1 MKTKTTLLFLLFA
14 CFVKTALFASVSL
27 QENDCE
33 LPLNI
38 QVTEVNHNSVQFS
51 WEHNP
56 ANESTAFLMYQF
68 VISTENNPSAGPTTT
83 DTEGTSI
90 GYITLIPETT
100 YFIYVRSFC
109 TGEWSEWAE
118 PVTFTTTACGTAQVP
133 YLLDFESENGLNFP
147 ECTSVETFSGNAWQ
161 PFFDE
166 ESDIESG
173 VITHTSHEDDPAD
186 AWFFTQGV
194 QYNSD
199 VKYKLSFQYWG
210 DETGT
215 ASLGV
220 RLSSIAGV
228 VESENNI
235 TNLTVESTEI
245 QTYTAGPI
253 SMTSDGVYFIGLHS
267 NSTDG
272 QGTIYVDNLLFEEWV
287 CGEPT
292 AIEIEDIT
300 SQDAL
305 LSWEPSGDNVT
316 HYYQYIVSSEEIEPT
331 DDHENIMTTG
341 SPQNNLLEGLSAS
354 STYYVY
360 LKSSCSGVW
369 SNWSSVTSFTTACD
383 AEELLLPIGEE
394 IHPFSEGETVADL
407 EVTLVNGDSIV
418 WYAQAEGG
426 EPLNT
431 ETPLVAD
438 TTYYAASA
446 TEDGCESTTR
456 FAVLV
461 EETMSIDKWKS
472 NSLLV
477 YPNPSENDLVI
488 ESDLEINQI
497 EIRNIMGQTVLKQS
511 FNGTYKQTLSV
522 ETLPSGPYL
531 MTVYAGS
538 NFKNVKLVRK

>member
-1 MKTKTTLLFLLFA
+1 MKTKTTLVLLLFA
-14 CFVKTALFASVSL
+14 CFVKTSLFASVSL
-27 QENDCE
+27 AENDCE

-56 ANESTAFLMYQF
+56 ANESTAFLMYQY
-68 VISTENNPSAGPTTT
+68 VISTENNPTAGPTTT
-83 DTEGTSI
+83 GTEGTSI
-90 GYITLIPETT
+90 GYITLLPETT

-118 PVTFTTTACGTAQVP
+118 PVTFTTTACSPAQVP
-133 YLLDFESENGLNFP
+133 YLLDFESENGLSFP

-161 PFFDE
+161 PFL
-166 ESDIESG
+166 DIEGG
-173 VITHTSHEDDPAD
+173 VITHTPHEDEPAD

-194 QYNSD
+194 QYNAD
-199 VKYKLSFQYWG
+199 MKYKISFQYWG
-210 DETGT
+210 GETGT

-220 RLSSIAGV
+220 RLSSVAGV

-235 TNLTVESTEI
+235 TNLTVEGNEI
-245 QTYTAGPI
+245 QTYSVGPI
-253 SMTSDGVYFIGLHS
+253 PMTTDGVYFIGLQS
-267 NSTDG
+267 NAADG
-272 QGTIYVDNLLFEEWV
+272 QGTIYVDTILFEEWV

-305 LSWEPSGDNVT
+305 LSWEPSGSNMT

-331 DDHENIMTTG
+331 DDHENIITTG

-354 STYYVY
+354 TTYYVY
-360 LKSSCSGVW
+360 IKSSCSGVW
-369 SNWSSVTSFTTACD
+369 SNWSSAASFTTTCD
-383 AEELLLPIGEE
+383 AEELLLPTGEE
-394 IHPFSEGETVADL
+394 THPFSEGETVADL
-407 EVTLVNGDSIV
+407 EVTLVNGDFIV

-426 EPLNT
+426 EPISP

-438 TTYYAASA
+438 TTYYAAAA
-446 TEDGCESTTR
+446 TDDGCESSVR

-461 EETMSIDKWKS
+461 EEMMSADNWK
-472 NSLLV
+472 NTSLLV
-477 YPNPSENDLVI
+477 YPNPSDNDIVI
-488 ESDLEINQI
+488 ESGVEINQI
-497 EIRNIMGQTVLKQS
+497 AIRNIMGQTVLKQS
-511 FNGTYKQTLSV
+511 FNDTYKQTLSV

-531 MTVYAGS
+531 MIIYAG
-538 NFKNVKLVRK
+538 NTFKNVKFVRK